1 LAYKLE
7 LHCHTSPV
15 SGCSNLRGAEI
26 VRLYAEAGY
35 SAINIADH
43 FTSGFFRE
51 QDFTDYF
58 YGYHAAVKEG
68 EKRGLKVYLGAE
80 FRFNGSN
87 NDYLLFGVDEDFLF
101 KAKEMFDS
109 THEQFYGFCKE
120 NGVLIY
126 QAHPFRDGM
135 TRTEPAFLDGIEGYN
150 MHPHHHSRN
159 ELALQFAEE
168 NSLPIVSGSDAH
180 EKHMVGRGGILSDSI
195 PDDGKALRDLILSG
209 NFELYHE
216 GECV

>member
-1 LAYKLE
+1 
-7 LHCHTSPV
+7 
-15 SGCSNLRGAEI
+15 
-26 VRLYAEAGY
+26 
-35 SAINIADH
+35 
-43 FTSGFFRE
+43 
-51 QDFTDYF
+51 
-58 YGYHAAVKEG
+58 
-68 EKRGLKVYLGAE
+68 
-80 FRFNGSN
+80 
-87 NDYLLFGVDEDFLF
+87 
-101 KAKEMFDS
+101 
-109 THEQFYGFCKE
+109 
-120 NGVLIY
+120 
-126 QAHPFRDGM
+126 
-135 TRTEPAFLDGIEGYN
+135 